1 MAQTTTKKLS
11 VFPGNLVP
19 GAALAAEYWQVS
31 NTTGATA
38 TTVDLTFDLVNKY
51 DQIPAISG
59 TPLLTP
65 GTGSSTGSSTTK
77 IVAWYVKTQT
87 KSQIVVTVEV
97 DQAAGTAG
105 SGKDNTV
112 TMCAYI
118 AGPQA

>member
-1 MAQTTTKKLS
+1 MGQTITKKLS

-31 NTTGATA
+31 NATGAAA

-65 GTGSSTGSSTTK
+65 GEGSSTTK
-77 IVAWYVKTQT
+77 ILAWYVKTQT
-87 KSQIVVTVEV
+87 KSQIVVTVEI
-97 DQAAGTAG
+97 DQAAG